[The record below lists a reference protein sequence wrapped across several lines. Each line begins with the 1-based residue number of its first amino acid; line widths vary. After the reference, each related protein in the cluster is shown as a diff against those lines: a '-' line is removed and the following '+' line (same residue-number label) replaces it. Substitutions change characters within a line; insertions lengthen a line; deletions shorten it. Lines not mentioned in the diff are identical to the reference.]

1 MCSKNPLLKAF
12 FCLILFSGSGFG
24 VADDN
29 GTWTYEINSDGTSIT
44 LTGTTDYPPSNL
56 IIPKII
62 DDYNVTIIGTSA
74 FSDQSL
80 ISVSIPNTVVTIGE
94 SAFSY
99 NRFTSLL
106 IPESVITIKKSA
118 FYNSYDGETRLES
131 LTLGSNV
138 VSIGESAFSNG
149 DLTELSIP
157 ASVIEIQAYAFQS
170 QKLVSVLFLGDR
182 PEINRQAFENNYYIK
197 AFTYCSGTEGWP
209 GSALYANGAII
220 PVLDCGE
227 EDWFYILNEDGTS
240 ATIVGCKSTCPRELI
255 IPEFIADYSVSKIGD
270 SAFADESI
278 ESVTLPDSLTDI
290 GRNSFAYTLELE
302 RFNFGTS
309 LLEIGYGAFTQSGI
323 GSIKIPD
330 SVITLGDYLFQRADS
345 LNDVTIGNSVERIPT
360 GAFYDS
366 GIKSIKL
373 GDSVTYIS
381 DYAFE
386 STDDLEIIDFGNTV
400 SSTGQYVFRNS
411 GIKQIILP
419 SSFEGLGYR
428 SFFDIIATV
437 YVLPGP
443 LTSYLVNTAPN
454 IFGSNVTLVYCETS
468 IDTDSDSIVDCV
480 DLDDD
485 NDGVKDINDAFPLNS
500 DETVDTDGDGIGNNS
515 DPDDDNDGL
524 VDQFDDLPL
533 NPAEQTDTDGDG
545 IGNNSDIDDDGD
557 GVIDAD
563 DLYPLDSSRQF
574 QKLLDIDGNDKV
586 DPLSDGLLM
595 LRYLFGLTG
604 DALIGGVVETDATRT
619 SAEEIEA
626 YLSTLM
632 PSL

>member
-1 MCSKNPLLKAF
+1 MNIKLKLFLLSV
-12 FCLILFSGSGFG
+12 LISVSNLSFA
-24 VADDN
+24 VDN

-44 LTGTTDYPPSNL
+44 LTGTTDYPPPNL

-94 SAFSY
+94 RAFSD
-99 NRFTSLL
+99 NRFTSLS
-106 IPESVITIKKSA
+106 IPESVITIKQSA
-118 FYNSYDGETRLES
+118 FHNSYDGETRLKS

-157 ASVIEIQAYAFQS
+157 ASVIEIQAYAFQF

-182 PEINRQAFENNYYIK
+182 PQINHQAFDSNYYIK
-197 AFTYCSGTEGWP
+197 AFTYCSGTEGWL
-209 GSALYANGAII
+209 GSALYPNGPII

-227 EDWFYILNEDGTS
+227 EDWFYTVNEGGTS
-240 ATIVGCKSTCPRELI
+240 ATIVGCKSTCPRELT

-270 SAFADESI
+270 GAFEGESI

-290 GRNSFAYTLELE
+290 GRGSFAYTSELE
-302 RFNFGTS
+302 TFNFGIS
-309 LLEIGYGAFTQSGI
+309 LLEIGYGAFTESGI

-381 DYAFE
+381 DYAFAV
-386 STDDLEIIDFGNTV
+386 TDDLEVIDFGNTV
-400 SSTGQYVFRNS
+400 SNTGQYVFRNS

-454 IFGSNVTLVYCETS
+454 IFGSNVNLVYCETS

-485 NDGVKDINDAFPLNS
+485 NDGVDDINDAFPLNS
-500 DETVDTDGDGIGNNS
+500 DETLDTDGDGIGNNT

-524 VDQFDDLPL
+524 ADQFDDLPL
-533 NPAEQTDTDGDG
+533 NPSEQIDTDGDG

-557 GVIDAD
+557 GVIDTD
-563 DLYPLDSSRQF
+563 DLYPLDSTKQS

-586 DPLSDGLLM
+586 DALTDGLVI
-595 LRYLFGLTG
+595 LRYVFGLRG
-604 DALIGGVVETDATRT
+604 DVLIGGVVAGDATRKT
-619 SAEEIEA
+619 AEEIEA
-626 YLSTLM
+626 YLASLM